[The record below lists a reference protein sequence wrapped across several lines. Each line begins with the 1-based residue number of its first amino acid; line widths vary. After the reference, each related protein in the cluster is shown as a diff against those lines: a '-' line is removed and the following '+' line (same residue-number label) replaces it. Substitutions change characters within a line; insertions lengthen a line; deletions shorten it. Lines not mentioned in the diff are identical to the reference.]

1 MKYLTLI
8 SQKKIRLHGSL
19 KFFDTFDGMHEAPT
33 GIHSP
38 DTTLFFM
45 VEEDLCEVR
54 RAATIGK
61 VLDQRAVK
69 ICAQ

>member
-1 MKYLTLI
+1 
-8 SQKKIRLHGSL
+8 
-19 KFFDTFDGMHEAPT
+19 MHEAPT

>member
-1 MKYLTLI
+1 MKNLTLI
-8 SQKKIRLHGSL
+8 GQKKIRLHGRL
-19 KFFDTFDGMHEAPT
+19 KFFHTFHSMHEAPT

-45 VEEDLCEVR
+45 LEEDLRELR
-54 RAATIGK
+54 RAATIRK
-61 VLDQRAVK
+61 VLDQCAVK